1 MEGRMQ
7 KLVIDVREPEEYARS
22 HVNGALNIPPAQL
35 LEGAKE
41 LDDVPKDT
49 EIVLYCVSGS
59 RSNVSMNILKDL
71 GFTNLTNG
79 INQAHVQAKYS

>member
-1 MEGRMQ
+1 MQ

-41 LDDVPKDT
+41 LDLSL
-49 EIVLYCVSGS
+49 IH
-59 RSNVSMNILKDL
+59 I
-71 GFTNLTNG
+71 
-79 INQAHVQAKYS
+79 